1 VLQRYLKTAQDSHEA
16 SALEEE
22 IIPLDDELQ
31 ELLNQRVKEMSEELG
46 EARKVNDLDRVKAVV
61 HMIKGSIGSFGYL
74 GISALAADI
83 EEQLR
88 QEDVTEYNRGLD
100 LLNQRLLAILSE

>member
-1 VLQRYLKTAQDSHEA
+1 
-16 SALEEE
+16 
-22 IIPLDDELQ
+22 
-31 ELLNQRVKEMSEELG
+31 MSEELG

>member
-1 VLQRYLKTAQDSHEA
+1 
-16 SALEEE
+16 
-22 IIPLDDELQ
+22 
-31 ELLNQRVKEMSEELG
+31 
-46 EARKVNDLDRVKAVV
+46 
-61 HMIKGSIGSFGYL
+61 MIKGSIGSFGYL